1 MNVLHKRKR
10 VEDHTDDDEL
20 EIPYKLGITNDV
32 RPQNVK
38 KKRNRDEDCTDE
50 DEQEVPY
57 ELGITNDVS

>member
-38 KKRNRDEDCTDE
+38 KSAIAMKIALMRMNKKFH
-50 DEQEVPY
+50 
-57 ELGITNDVS
+57 TN